1 MNKIFAIC
9 ILLIGLGC
17 GEVLRAQDEEE
28 FPVETPPSGRSRES
42 RGPGGPGRPGM
53 MRMFPMFAVIDED
66 ENGEISAKE
75 LRRAITALKTLDQ
88 NEDGK
93 LTEDEVRPQF
103 PGGPGGAGGPGGP
116 GGPGRG
122 GTGGP
127 GGGPDQ
133 AGGPNGQ
140 GRPPFGPPDPAAMVK
155 RWMEFDA
162 DQDGKLSQ
170 NELNTMAQQFFRP
183 PQQRQRPSENGPGSR
198 RRGGQKPVED
208 LPEE

>member
-1 MNKIFAIC
+1 MNKIFATS
-9 ILLIGLGC
+9 ILLVGISC
-17 GEVLRAQDEEE
+17 GGVLRAQDEEE
-28 FPVETPPSGRSRES
+28 FPVEPPPSARSRDS
-42 RGPGGPGRPGM
+42 RGAGGPGRPGM

-116 GGPGRG
+116 GRG
-122 GTGGP
+122 GPGGP
-127 GGGPDQ
+127 GGGPGQ
-133 AGGPNGQ
+133 GGGPNGQ

-170 NELNTMAQQFFRP
+170 DELNTMAQQLFRP
-183 PQQRQRPSENGPGSR
+183 PQQRGRPAENEAGNR
-198 RRGGQKPVED
+198 RRTRQEPVED